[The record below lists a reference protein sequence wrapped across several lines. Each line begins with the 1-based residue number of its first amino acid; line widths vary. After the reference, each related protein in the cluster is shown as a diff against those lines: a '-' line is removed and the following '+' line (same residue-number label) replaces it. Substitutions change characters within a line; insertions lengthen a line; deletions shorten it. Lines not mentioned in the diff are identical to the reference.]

1 MKIETIEFLSQNTRC
16 VADFYLP
23 PSDQDNPTY
32 PVIVMAHGFAGQR
45 NFRLPAFAERFCE
58 AGFAVLLF
66 DYRSFG
72 GSDGSP
78 RQYVNPWRQLDDW
91 RSAIAHARQDERVDH
106 TKIYLWGSSF
116 SGGHV
121 VSIAA
126 EDHDIAGIVS
136 QVPFV
141 SGLALTRKMA
151 PLHALNLSLY
161 GMLDQLKS
169 LLGLA
174 PVTYPVVAAD
184 AKRALLDT
192 DECHPNYERLSD
204 NDPVWKNAVPARIAL
219 QLPLYNPLYKAKK
232 IQCPALILAA
242 TDDSLIPYD
251 LVKTMA
257 ERIPQGQ
264 LITLE
269 TDHFKPYESFF
280 YGFDQNDVS
289 YASHVFESDR
299 DTNNTRF
306 YLDLAYKHC

>member
-1 MKIETIEFLSQNTRC
+1 MKIEATEFMSQNTRC
-16 VADFYLP
+16 AADFYCPAGNQLH
-23 PSDQDNPTY
+23 

-58 AGFAVLLF
+58 AGFGVLLF

-78 RQYVNPWRQLDDW
+78 RQYINPWRQLDDW
-91 RSAIAHARQDERVDH
+91 RAAIAHARQDERVDN

-151 PLHALNLSLY
+151 PAHALSLSLY
-161 GMLDQLKS
+161 GMLDQLK
-169 LLGLA
+169 GLFGLT

-192 DECHPNYERLSD
+192 DECHPNYMRLSD
-204 NDPVWKNAVPARIAL
+204 NDPHWDNAVPARIAL
-219 QLPLYNPLYKAKK
+219 QLPFYNPLYKAQK
-232 IQCPALILAA
+232 IRCPALILAA
-242 TDDSLIPYD
+242 TEDSLIPYG

-257 ERIPQGQ
+257 DRIPLGQ
-264 LITLE
+264 FATLE
-269 TDHFKPYESFF
+269 ANHFTPY
-280 YGFDQNDVS
+280 FDND
-289 YASHVFESDR
+289 FEINIGHQLTFLKQQAFS
-299 DTNNTRF
+299 
-306 YLDLAYKHC
+306 